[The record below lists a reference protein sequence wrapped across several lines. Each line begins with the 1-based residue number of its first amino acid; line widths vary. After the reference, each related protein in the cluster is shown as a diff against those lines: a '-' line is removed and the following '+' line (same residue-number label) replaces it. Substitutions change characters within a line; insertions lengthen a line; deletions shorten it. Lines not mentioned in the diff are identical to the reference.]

1 MYDQVYRYLDLPGQ
15 VCENTAIISK
25 KMCVISAITAQ
36 FLYNT
41 ACVLKVSHTEVWE
54 AGTAV

>member
-25 KMCVISAITAQ
+25 TLCVISATAARCSVSLQ
-36 FLYNT
+36 L
-41 ACVLKVSHTEVWE
+41 CVCVCVC
-54 AGTAV
+54 V